1 MVQVRAR
8 SIGAMPSI
16 PLPFVLA
23 FLLLILF
30 IRLTGREEGTVNRPF
45 LALVATALL
54 QQILIGLRY
63 GCGLENV
70 RAFQPLLASL
80 IPPLAWLGF
89 SHFATAHAARW
100 VNRVR
105 PHMLAPLA
113 IVALKLAAPLWIDP
127 VLVLTYLGY
136 GTALLVLARS
146 GPDGLDRASLE
157 GAIPLH
163 RALQV
168 SGVVLIL
175 SALIDTAIALD
186 FLEAKGAHAGLISG
200 IASLCFITFLGAVA
214 AIAGR
219 RAPSIEGPDAEP
231 AAPSTGADPG
241 DVEIVARLDEMMRAK
256 LPHHD
261 PELTLARLARKMTL
275 PARRIS
281 SAVNRV
287 RGLNVSQYV
296 NEHRIADACR
306 LLRET
311 DMPVTQILFGSGFLT
326 KSNFNREFRRVT
338 GTSPSAW
345 RAGQRQAR
353 PEQPAKA
360 PVPAD
365 G

>member
-1 MVQVRAR
+1 
-8 SIGAMPSI
+8 
-16 PLPFVLA
+16 L
-23 FLLLILF
+23 
-30 IRLTGREEGTVNRPF
+30 IRLTGREEEAVNHPF
-45 LALVATALL
+45 LALVAAALL

-63 GCGLENV
+63 GYGFEGL

-89 SHFATAHAARW
+89 SHFATARAARSM
-100 VNRVR
+100 NRVW

-113 IVALKLAAPLWIDP
+113 IVALKLVAPLWIDP
-127 VLVLTYLGY
+127 ALVLTYLGY
-136 GTALLVLARS
+136 GAALLVLARS

-157 GAIPLH
+157 GAIPLY

-168 SGVVLIL
+168 SGVALIL

-200 IASLCFITFLGAVA
+200 ITSLCFITFLGAVA

-219 RAPSIEGPDAEP
+219 RGPSIEAADTEP
-231 AAPSTGADPG
+231 VTSSTEADPD
-241 DVEIVARLDEMMRAK
+241 DVEIIARLDEMMRAK

-261 PELTLARLARKMTL
+261 PELTLARLARKMML

-281 SAVNRV
+281 SVVNRV
-287 RGLNVSQYV
+287 RGINVSQYV

-311 DMPVTQILFGSGFLT
+311 DLPVTQILFESGFLT

-345 RAGQRQAR
+345 RAEHKTGS
-353 PEQPAKA
+353 PVKSAKA
-360 PVPAD
+360 PAPAN